1 MQSSDAE
8 TVSNFRDSNGESN
21 DEAPAVEQERVRRFL
36 FLRRVHNYLD
46 RLEARRRALHLRRL
60 ARRERRRNQ
69 RILALERRTE
79 LRGRLNYSAQLRA
92 LTGDIAS
99 LTEENAVLRNR
110 IRNILTRTSAIA
122 RLNDR
127 IVRRNRYLQE
137 RLNRLYV
144 ILRPAVYYHRIHG
157 EQGTVRHV
165 D

>member
-1 MQSSDAE
+1 MQTSDTE
-8 TVSNFRDSNGESN
+8 SISNFRDSNGESN

-79 LRGRLNYSAQLRA
+79 LRGQLNYSAQIRA
-92 LTGDIAS
+92 LTSDIAS

-110 IRNILTRTSAIA
+110 VRNILTRTSAIT
-122 RLNDR
+122 RLNEN
-127 IVRRNRYLQE
+127 IIRRNRYLQE

-144 ILRPAVYYHRIHG
+144 ILRPAVYYHRDHRQ
-157 EQGTVRHV
+157 QGTVRPV